1 MKQAMRENSQTS
13 NADAANVS
21 RLMLRLALAAVAL
34 AVVVIM
40 LGAWTRL
47 VHAGLGCPD
56 WPGCYGFLTVPQSD
70 AHIAIANARFPTTP
84 VDVAKG
90 WPEMIHRYAAGTLG
104 LLVFGL
110 AAYAVRQR
118 KLGVP
123 VKLPLFIAGFIVL
136 QGAFGMWTVTLKLWP
151 QVVALHL
158 LGGFTT
164 LSLLTLLALRLR
176 RQAQRR
182 PAAKTGAVSLSEPVT
197 LSAGPSSRL
206 YRPWLYGGLL
216 LVVLQIAL
224 GAWTAANYAAV
235 ACTDLPTCGGQWWP
249 QGMDFAHGFDLT
261 QHVGPNYLGGQLDA
275 DGRVAIHVSHR
286 VGALVVLAYFSVLLA
301 LMWARRQSN
310 RLGAPVLLVAGLLL
324 AQIALGL
331 ANIIL
336 YIPLAVAVAHNA
348 TGALLLLSVIHLIWR
363 ERQLPQNATSR
374 PFGVTDNKKSSMNM
388 AKHQEITA

>member
-1 MKQAMRENSQTS
+1 MTKNYAG
-13 NADAANVS
+13 NAES
-21 RLMLRLALAAVAL
+21 IKIYRLMLRLAVLAVGL

-56 WPGCYGFLTVPQSD
+56 WPGCYGFLTVPQGESS
-70 AHIAIANARFPTTP
+70 IAIANARFPETP

-104 LLVFGL
+104 ILVFTL

-118 KLGVP
+118 KLNVP

-164 LSLLTLLALRLR
+164 LSLLALLVLRLR
-176 RQAQRR
+176 SRVRGGSAQ
-182 PAAKTGAVSLSEPVT
+182 TAVLK
-197 LSAGPSSRL
+197 SARSGSRL
-206 YRPWLYGGLL
+206 RPWLYGGLL
-216 LVVLQIAL
+216 LVIMQIAL

-249 QGMDFAHGFDLT
+249 QGMDFAHGFDIT
-261 QHVGPNYLGGQLDA
+261 QHVGPNYLGGQLNA

-286 VGALVVLAYFSVLLA
+286 LGAAVVLVYFSVLLA
-301 LMWARRQSN
+301 LLWARRRRNGLGQS
-310 RLGAPVLLVAGLLL
+310 VAVVAVVLL

-331 ANIIL
+331 ANVIL

-348 TGALLLLSVIHLIWR
+348 TGALLLLSVIQLIWHQ
-363 ERQLPQNATSR
+363 RQLSQGLPAPLS
-374 PFGVTDNKKSSMNM
+374 GVKGNKNNLMNSG
-388 AKHQEITA
+388 KHQEITA

>member
-1 MKQAMRENSQTS
+1 MTKN
-13 NADAANVS
+13 NAGSTESIRIS
-21 RLMLRLALAAVAL
+21 RLLLRLAVLAVGL

-56 WPGCYGFLTVPQSD
+56 WPGCYGFLTVPQSETK
-70 AHIAIANARFPTTP
+70 IAIANARFPETP

-90 WPEMIHRYAAGTLG
+90 WPEMIHRYAAGMLG

-118 KLGVP
+118 KLNVP

-151 QVVALHL
+151 QVVAMHL

-164 LSLLTLLALRLR
+164 LSLLALLVLRLR
-176 RQAQRR
+176 SRVRGESPQIAGL
-182 PAAKTGAVSLSEPVT
+182 T
-197 LSAGPSSRL
+197 SARKGSRS
-206 YRPWLYGGLL
+206 RPWLYGGLL
-216 LVVLQIAL
+216 LVIMQIAL

-235 ACTDLPTCGGQWWP
+235 ACTDLPTCGGEWWP
-249 QGMDFAHGFDLT
+249 QGMDFAHGFDVT
-261 QHVGPNYLGGQLDA
+261 QHVGPNYLGGQLNA

-286 VGALVVLAYFSVLLA
+286 LGAVVVLVYFSVLLA
-301 LMWARRQSN
+301 LLWARRRRNGLGQSV
-310 RLGAPVLLVAGLLL
+310 ALVAFVLL

-331 ANIIL
+331 ANVIL
-336 YIPLAVAVAHNA
+336 YIPLGIAVAHNA
-348 TGALLLLSVIHLIWR
+348 TGAILLLSVIQLIWHQ
-363 ERQLPQNATSR
+363 RQLSQGLPAQLSGAKNNSTNS
-374 PFGVTDNKKSSMNM
+374 

>member
-1 MKQAMRENSQTS
+1 MMTKN
-13 NADAANVS
+13 DAGNTESARIS
-21 RLMLRLALAAVAL
+21 RLMLRLAVLAVGL

-56 WPGCYGFLTVPQSD
+56 WPGCYGFLTVPQSETS
-70 AHIAIANARFPTTP
+70 IAIANARFPETP

-90 WPEMIHRYAAGTLG
+90 WPEMIHRYAAGMLG

-118 KLGVP
+118 KLNVP

-164 LSLLTLLALRLR
+164 LSLLALLVLRLR
-176 RQAQRR
+176 SRVRGESPQTAGL
-182 PAAKTGAVSLSEPVT
+182 T
-197 LSAGPSSRL
+197 SARSGSRL
-206 YRPWLYGGLL
+206 RPWLYGGLL
-216 LVVLQIAL
+216 LVIMQIAL

-249 QGMDFAHGFDLT
+249 QDMDFAHGFDIT
-261 QHVGPNYLGGQLDA
+261 QHVGPNYLGGQLNA

-286 VGALVVLAYFSVLLA
+286 LGAVVVMVYFSVLLT
-301 LMWARRQSN
+301 LLWARRRRNGLGQS
-310 RLGAPVLLVAGLLL
+310 VAVVAVVLL

-331 ANIIL
+331 ANVIL

-348 TGALLLLSVIHLIWR
+348 TGALLLLSVIQLIWHQC
-363 ERQLPQNATSR
+363 QLAQGSPAQLSGAK
-374 PFGVTDNKKSSMNM
+374 DNKNNSMNS

>member
-1 MKQAMRENSQTS
+1 MMTKNYAG
-13 NADAANVS
+13 NAES
-21 RLMLRLALAAVAL
+21 IKIYRLMLRLAVLAVGL

-56 WPGCYGFLTVPQSD
+56 WPGCYGFLTVPQGESS
-70 AHIAIANARFPTTP
+70 IAIANARFPETP

-104 LLVFGL
+104 ILVFTL

-118 KLGVP
+118 KLNVP

-164 LSLLTLLALRLR
+164 LSLLALLVLRLR
-176 RQAQRR
+176 SRVRGGSAQ
-182 PAAKTGAVSLSEPVT
+182 TAVLK
-197 LSAGPSSRL
+197 SARSGSRL
-206 YRPWLYGGLL
+206 RPWLYGGLL
-216 LVVLQIAL
+216 LVIMQIAL

-249 QGMDFAHGFDLT
+249 QGMDFAHGFDIT
-261 QHVGPNYLGGQLDA
+261 QHVGPNYLGGQLNA

-286 VGALVVLAYFSVLLA
+286 LGAAVVLVYFSVLLA
-301 LMWARRQSN
+301 LLWARRRRNGLGQS
-310 RLGAPVLLVAGLLL
+310 VAVVAVVLL

-331 ANIIL
+331 ANVIL

-348 TGALLLLSVIHLIWR
+348 TGALLLLSVIQLIWHQ
-363 ERQLPQNATSR
+363 RQLSQGLPAPLS
-374 PFGVTDNKKSSMNM
+374 GVKGNKNNLMNSG
-388 AKHQEITA
+388 KHQEITA

>member
-1 MKQAMRENSQTS
+1 MTMTKNDVGSTEAIR
-13 NADAANVS
+13 VS
-21 RLMLRLALAAVAL
+21 RLLLRLAIMAVGL

-56 WPGCYGFLTVPQSD
+56 WPGCYGFLTVPQSETN
-70 AHIAIANARFPTTP
+70 IAIANARFPEAP

-90 WPEMIHRYAAGTLG
+90 WPEMIHRYAAGMLG

-118 KLGVP
+118 KLNVP

-164 LSLLTLLALRLR
+164 LSLLALLVLRLR
-176 RQAQRR
+176 GRVRR
-182 PAAKTGAVSLSEPVT
+182 GPPQT
-197 LSAGPSSRL
+197 AGLTSVRPHSRV
-206 YRPWLYGGLL
+206 RAWLYGGLL
-216 LVVLQIAL
+216 LVVMQIAL

-235 ACTDLPTCGGQWWP
+235 ACTDLPTCGGEWWP
-249 QGMDFAHGFDLT
+249 QGMDFAHGFDIT
-261 QHVGPNYLGGQLDA
+261 QHVGPNYLGGQLNA
-275 DGRVAIHVSHR
+275 DGRVAIHVTHR
-286 VGALVVLAYFSVLLA
+286 LGAAVVLVYFTVLLA
-301 LMWARRQSN
+301 LLWARRRSNGLGQSV
-310 RLGAPVLLVAGLLL
+310 AVVAFVLA

-331 ANIIL
+331 ANVIF
-336 YIPLAVAVAHNA
+336 YIPLGIAVAHNA
-348 TGALLLLSVIHLIWR
+348 TGALLLLSIIQLIWHQ
-363 ERQLPQNATSR
+363 RQLPHGLPAQIS
-374 PFGVTDNKKSSMNM
+374 GVNDNKNKSMNSG
-388 AKHQEITA
+388 KHQEITA